1 MLPLT
6 ALMARHLVSRPLLSN
21 LIGTPQR
28 MSELAQISEFIAKLE
43 QGHRVWEADWLTQI
57 ELPYTSFGLLEKD
70 GLLVWPERLD
80 LLNADVIDGLL
91 AKHRCQLKL
100 QIHKCISSTNTLLV
114 ETAQSK
120 SIDNQVHLAEFQYQG
135 RGRRGRQWLSP
146 YSRNLAVSLGRASK
160 RGLGD
165 LGGLSLVV
173 GLALAEGLE
182 MAGVQ
187 GISLKWP
194 NDLWINNEKLAGIL
208 VELVGSEAGT
218 QVIIGFGV
226 NVDLSDAEILSIE
239 QPVTDVRRCGSLA
252 DRNTLAAHCLKA
264 LTEYLDHFEENGFKP
279 FINAFNAL
287 HVLQGAD
294 CNLISAGETP
304 DRAVTVLGV
313 GEMGDLIVESETGIE
328 RVHGGEVSIRPASN
342 KNK

>member
-1 MLPLT
+1 
-6 ALMARHLVSRPLLSN
+6 MARHLVNRRLLSN
-21 LIGTPQR
+21 LIDTLQR
-28 MSELAQISEFIAKLE
+28 MSELAKISELIAVLE
-43 QGHRVWEADWLTQI
+43 QDGRVSETDWLTQI
-57 ELPYTSFGLLEKD
+57 ELAYTSFGLLEKE

-80 LLNADVIDGLL
+80 LLNADVINGLL
-91 AKHRCQLKL
+91 AEHRSQFKL
-100 QIHKCISSTNTLLV
+100 HIHKCIPSTNTLLV
-114 ETAQSK
+114 EAAQSK

-146 YSRNLAVSLGRASK
+146 YARNLAVSLGRASK

-194 NDLWINNEKLAGIL
+194 NDLWVNNKKLAGIL

-226 NVDLSDAEILSIE
+226 NVDLSDDEILSIE
-239 QPVTDVRRCGSLA
+239 QPVTDARRCGSLA
-252 DRNTLAAHCLKA
+252 DRNNLVTHCLKA
-264 LTEYLDHFEENGFKP
+264 LTQYLDHFEENGFKP
-279 FINAFNAL
+279 FVNAFNAL

-304 DRAVTVLGV
+304 DRAVKVLGV
-313 GEMGDLIVESETGIE
+313 GEMGDLIVETETGIE
-328 RVHGGEVSIRPASN
+328 RVHGGEVSIRPTSN